1 MKIRDLSPQQKQA
14 IIERLEDLRK
24 ALLISVV
31 AIIIAAIFCY
41 CYNKQLM
48 NIAIYPLSKLHQK
61 LIVTALTEAFFIQLK
76 LSFFAGLIL
85 AFPVAMWAIW
95 RSFKPAIKPSWRKY
109 IYWLFPAVLLLFLGG
124 ILFSYFVVLP
134 IVLKFFVYIA
144 GKNLKTMFKLD
155 QYVSFVVSFIL
166 PFGIIFEMPVVFF
179 FLSKVGLINYE
190 FLAKNRK
197 YAILISVIIAAALI
211 PSPDPISQILLASPT
226 YLLYEISIWITKFA
240 TPSKSENK
248 AA

>member
-1 MKIRDLSPQQKQA
+1 
-14 IIERLEDLRK
+14 
-24 ALLISVV
+24 
-31 AIIIAAIFCY
+31 
-41 CYNKQLM
+41 
-48 NIAIYPLSKLHQK
+48 
-61 LIVTALTEAFFIQLK
+61 
-76 LSFFAGLIL
+76 
-85 AFPVAMWAIW
+85 
-95 RSFKPAIKPSWRKY
+95 
-109 IYWLFPAVLLLFLGG
+109 
-124 ILFSYFVVLP
+124 
-134 IVLKFFVYIA
+134 
-144 GKNLKTMFKLD
+144 MFKLD

-179 FLSKVGLINYE
+179 FLSKMGLISYE

-211 PSPDPISQILLASPT
+211 PSPDPMSQILLASPT